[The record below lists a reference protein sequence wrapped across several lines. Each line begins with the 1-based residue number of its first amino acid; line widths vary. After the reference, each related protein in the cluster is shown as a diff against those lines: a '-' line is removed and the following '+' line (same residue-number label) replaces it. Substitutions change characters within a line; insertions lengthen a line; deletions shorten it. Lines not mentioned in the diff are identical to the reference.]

1 MNDNPVQL
9 SQTHIRLNVSEN
21 TPIGTELTRIHAT
34 DQDIGLNGKV
44 KKNIRKRKNL
54 ILCNRFIIRLA
65 VVFLHQIG
73 WIIFV

>member
-44 KKNIRKRKNL
+44 KSTKEDK
-54 ILCNRFIIRLA
+54 
-65 VVFLHQIG
+65 
-73 WIIFV
+73 